1 MNNNEILKPVIYN
14 GKKIKEY
21 YVTNMG
27 TVYSCY
33 RGGIFDAHTRT
44 ILKSHNKNGYL
55 YVTITLENGVSRK
68 CGVHKLVINSF
79 KPLHKYLPP
88 FIDRGDFNKTP
99 KSIQLLLSEVLIVN
113 HIDHDRKN
121 NKLDN
126 LERMT
131 SRQNTMASVEYRK
144 KNKTSPDPNPDSKMC
159 TICNC
164 SKSITMFHPK
174 RNQCKVCYNLRNKKS
189 HGLKEQEQNK
199 ESLKTKVENIV
210 PDSKTCTICNC
221 VKSLTMFD
229 PKRNQCKVCYTS
241 RRNETRALKEQD
253 ENKQNINTKVENI
266 VPEIKVVTELRTCKV
281 CNFVKKVTMFPG
293 KRKQCKDCTSAYQ
306 KNYRDMRKAEKM
318 SNVPIG
324 ETESPELIYDYDDM
338 SEFL

>member
-1 MNNNEILKPVIYN
+1 MNDKEILKPVIYN

-121 NKLDN
+121 NKLNN

-131 SRQNTMASVEYRK
+131 SRQNTMAAVEYRK

-210 PDSKTCTICNC
+210 P
-221 VKSLTMFD
+221 
-229 PKRNQCKVCYTS
+229 
-241 RRNETRALKEQD
+241 
-253 ENKQNINTKVENI
+253 
-266 VPEIKVVTELRTCKV
+266 EIKIVTELRTCKI
-281 CNFVKKVTMFPG
+281 CNFIKNVTLFPG
-293 KRKQCKDCTSAYQ
+293 KRKQCKDCTSVYQ
-306 KNYRDMRKAEKM
+306 RNYRDMRKAEKM
-318 SNVPIG
+318 SKVPIG
-324 ETESPELIYDYDDM
+324 ETESPELIDDYDDM
-338 SEFL
+338 SIFL